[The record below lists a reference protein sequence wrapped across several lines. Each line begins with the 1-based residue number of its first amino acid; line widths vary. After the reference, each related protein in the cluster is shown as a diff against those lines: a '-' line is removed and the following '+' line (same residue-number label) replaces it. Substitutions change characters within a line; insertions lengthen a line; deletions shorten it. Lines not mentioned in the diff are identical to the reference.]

1 MKHNFETTE
10 IYKPIPIQIA
20 DMQFVCA
27 EWKVKTS
34 YTDISYQDGI
44 ARAYMHLPY
53 SPESEHQTEIT
64 LTLRGEDAIKLRN
77 ALQSLLTFNPYP
89 DAP

>member
-1 MKHNFETTE
+1 MKYNFETTS

-27 EWKVKTS
+27 EWKVTTR
-34 YTDISYQDGI
+34 YPDVYYQDDSG
-44 ARAYMHLPY
+44 RAYMHLPY
-53 SPESEHQTEIT
+53 SPESEYQTEIT
-64 LTLRGEDAIKLRN
+64 LTLRGEDAIKLSN